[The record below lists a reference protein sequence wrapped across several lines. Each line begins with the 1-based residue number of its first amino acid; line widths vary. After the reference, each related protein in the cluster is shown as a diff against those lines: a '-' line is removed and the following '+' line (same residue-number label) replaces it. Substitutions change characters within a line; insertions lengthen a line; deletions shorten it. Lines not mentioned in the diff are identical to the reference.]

1 MISESFIEQWR
12 MCAPWQTM
20 AMIEQD
26 LVLSRALVN
35 LYNQPKIIQSLA
47 FRGGT
52 ALNKL
57 YLDRAARYSEDID
70 VVQINPEP
78 IGDTIKAIRAS
89 LDDWLGSPK
98 SKLTQ
103 RSAKLV
109 YRYQAIDDTLARLK
123 IEINTTEHF
132 HIQPL
137 KTIPYAVNSE
147 WFSGRADIVTYHLN
161 ELMASKLCALHQRS
175 KGRDL
180 FDLWLVKSQGL
191 IDLEQL
197 LSLFEQYCRYAQHH
211 ITRAMFELSLSQK
224 CQFKDFITDTTKLLT
239 PDTDWDFEEALTM
252 VRREI
257 ISHLPGKPWKG
268 IKQVAS

>member
-1 MISESFIEQWR
+1 MISESLIEQWR
-12 MCAPWQTM
+12 IRAPWQTM

-26 LVLSRALVN
+26 LILSRALVN

-57 YLDRAARYSEDID
+57 YLNPAARYREDID

-78 IGDTIKAIRAS
+78 IGDTVKAIRMA

-109 YRYQAIDDTLARLK
+109 YRYQAVDNTPARLK

-137 KTIPYAVNSE
+137 KIVPYAVNSE
-147 WFSGRADIVTYHLN
+147 WFTG
-161 ELMASKLCALHQRS
+161 
-175 KGRDL
+175 G
-180 FDLWLVKSQGL
+180 W
-191 IDLEQL
+191 
-197 LSLFEQYCRYAQHH
+197 YCYVPFA
-211 ITRAMFELSLSQK
+211 
-224 CQFKDFITDTTKLLT
+224 
-239 PDTDWDFEEALTM
+239 
-252 VRREI
+252 
-257 ISHLPGKPWKG
+257 
-268 IKQVAS
+268 